1 MNYLIRK
8 NMIVLIPLLMMTIVF
23 SMADAQTPAERF
35 VEEFDALAAYEF
47 GMSRAPLQRISEVVR
62 AAIAGAP
69 DLPYTAQDLE
79 SLLLVLIEQDIS
91 TEAKSFICRMLGEIG
106 GTDSV
111 EILARQSA
119 NKDIFPD
126 VLVALEQNQND
137 EAAVALAGLLV
148 NADEQGKPAILAAM
162 GRQGNPVSV
171 SALADCL
178 NDSEPAI
185 LLAAARALADI
196 AAPVACNALIDKT
209 LGADLETQVL
219 LADACL
225 KCVAALPDT
234 QSDTAAKTLELFR
247 QPNFPT
253 HIRLAAIS
261 GLMLRQPD
269 RTQTLLLE
277 ALQDEN
283 AALAHEALMLAR
295 ENPDAWVVTA
305 LAGILEQAPPER
317 KVALLAILSDFGDAS
332 VLPAIMNLTDHEQ
345 PEIRIS
351 ALQAVGVLGTAEQV
365 DFLLAKTISSPAREQ
380 RTVREVLARMT
391 DPEVNARLLD
401 IAIRSGDEKQRI
413 QAIAVLADRN
423 AAEAAPSL
431 LALATRAKTEIRQD
445 ALRALRTLAP
455 AEMLPE
461 LLGLIIPR
469 TLEPIRDLLP
479 QTIAQTALRIPDALT
494 QADAVIAALN
504 EAKDKEVC
512 VVLLEVLGLIGNEAA
527 FEAIKSYPDTTET
540 EVRRAVVT
548 ALARF
553 QSPEALGELRAILLT
568 ERDET
573 VRAKA
578 FSGYVS
584 ALRNAS
590 TVALADVIPH
600 LQTAHEQAKSAA
612 ERRDFLAAAS
622 QLPSLTTLGIIEK
635 MAGEGDVIA
644 EAAQAMVKTSI
655 SLIGAYPDVVREKL
669 EGLVAQGTLPE
680 ALAGEAKQALDF
692 MNRFDSHVMAWAVT
706 GPYYEANVSAD
717 SLFSRE
723 FPPEIDA
730 DNADW
735 RIMCVL
741 PDANPAFAIEL
752 DRVFGG
758 DDRVAFLRTK
768 ITAPEAVEAVLEVGT
783 NDGCRI
789 WWNGTLVHALNIGRP
804 LTPGEDKL
812 PVQLTAGENDLMI
825 AVFQQGGAW
834 GATARLVDKDG
845 QPLSGVTCRPAVSE

>member
-8 NMIVLIPLLMMTIVF
+8 NMIALISLLMVTIVF
-23 SMADAQTPAERF
+23 SIADAQTPAERF

-62 AAIAGAP
+62 SAIAGAP

-79 SLLLVLIEQDIS
+79 GLLLVLIEQDIS

-106 GTDSV
+106 GTASV
-111 EILARQSA
+111 EPLAKQSV
-119 NKDIFPD
+119 NKDIFSD

-137 EAAVALAGLLV
+137 EAAIALAALYG
-148 NADEQGKPAILAAM
+148 NAEDQGKLAVLAAI
-162 GRQGNPVSV
+162 GRQGNPISV
-171 SALADCL
+171 QLLALCL
-178 NDSEPAI
+178 DDSDPAI
-185 LLAAARALADI
+185 TVAAARALADI
-196 AAPVACNALIDKT
+196 AVPKACSAVIDKT
-209 LGADLETQVL
+209 MGADQEMQVL

-234 QSDTAAKTLELFR
+234 QSDAAAKTLELFR

-261 GLMLRQPD
+261 GLMQRQPD
-269 RTQTLLLE
+269 RKQAILLE

-295 ENPDAWVVTA
+295 ENPDAGVVTA

-317 KVALLAILSDFGDAS
+317 KVPLLAILSDFGDAS
-332 VLPAIMNLTDHEQ
+332 VLPVIMKLTDHEQ

-365 DFLLAKTISSPAREQ
+365 DFLLEKTISGPAREQ

-401 IAIRSGDEKQRI
+401 IATRSGDEKQRI

-423 AAEAAPSL
+423 AGEAAPSL
-431 LALATRAKTEIRQD
+431 LALAARAKTEIRQE

-461 LLGLIIPR
+461 LLGLIMPR

-479 QTIAQTALRIPDALT
+479 QTIAQTASRIPDSLV

-504 EAKDKEVC
+504 AAQDKEVRI
-512 VVLLEVLGLIGNEAA
+512 VLLEVLGLIGNEAA

-568 ERDET
+568 ERDEG
-573 VRAKA
+573 VRARA
-578 FSGYVS
+578 FSGYIS
-584 ALRNAS
+584 ALRNA
-590 TVALADVIPH
+590 TDVALAAIVPH
-600 LQTAHEQAKSAA
+600 LQTAHEQAKSTA
-612 ERRDFLAAAS
+612 ERQDFLAAAS

-635 MAGEGDVIA
+635 MAGEGDVSA

-655 SLIGAYPDVVREKL
+655 SLIGAYPEVVREKL
-669 EGLVAQGTLPE
+669 EGLITQGTLSE

-692 MNRFDSHVMAWAVT
+692 MNRFDGHIMSWAVT
-706 GPYYEANVSAD
+706 GPYHEVNVSAD
-717 SLFSRE
+717 SLFSHE

-735 RIMCVL
+735 RIMRVL

-758 DDRVAFLRTK
+758 EDRVVFLRTK
-768 ITAPEAVEAVLEVGT
+768 ITAPEATEAVLEMGT
-783 NDGCRI
+783 NDGCRV
-789 WWNGTLVHALNIGRP
+789 WWNGTLIHALNIGRP
-804 LTPGEDKL
+804 LTPGEDEL
-812 PVQLTAGENDLMI
+812 PVQLAAGENELMI

-834 GATARLVDKDG
+834 GATARLVGKDG
-845 QPLSGVTCRPAVSE
+845 QPVTGLEYRPAVNE